1 MIAIAKPTSSKPSTP
16 VWHAGFLTM
25 LPAIR
30 RHAQIAFRHLD
41 DEAHEEAVQ
50 EVICNAC
57 LAYHRL
63 VELNKVDIAYPSV
76 LAGYGVAQYRVGRR
90 VGASLNICDVTSD
103 YCRHR
108 KGVQVENLDLFDREE
123 MAWTE
128 ILVEDRHAGPAETA
142 ASRIDFSDWLGTL
155 TARYRKIATTLA
167 TGEST
172 TAAARKFNVSLGRV
186 SQLRRE
192 LQEAW
197 EEFTSERPVPAVA

>member
-1 MIAIAKPTSSKPSTP
+1 MIAIAKASSSKRTIPA
-16 VWHAGFLTM
+16 WHDQFLLM
-25 LPAIR
+25 LPAIE

-41 DEAHEEAVQ
+41 AEASEEAVQ

-63 VELNKVDIAYPSV
+63 VELGKVDLAYPSV
-76 LAGYGVAQYRVGRR
+76 LARYGVAQYRVGRR
-90 VGASLNICDVTSD
+90 VGASLNICDVTSE

-108 KGVQVENLDLFDREE
+108 KGVQIENLDLFDREE

-128 ILVEDRHAGPAETA
+128 VLVEDRHAGPAETA
-142 ASRIDFSDWLGTL
+142 ASRIDFSAWLRTL
-155 TARYRKIATTLA
+155 TRRQRKVATTLA

-172 TAAARKFNVSLGRV
+172 QVAARKFRVTSGRI

-192 LQEAW
+192 LQQAW
-197 EEFTSERPVPAVA
+197 ELFVGEPAATVA